1 MEHHQIEVGLAGWG
15 DQDALYGP
23 GTRAAEKLSEYA
35 RHFSIVELDSSFYA
49 VPSPER
55 MLGWCEQTPEHFGFI
70 VKAYQGMTGH
80 SRGKHPYTSTKEMF
94 HVFRQS
100 VEALQEAG
108 KLRTVLFQYPPW
120 FHCDRRNVDILR
132 RTREWMEGLPV
143 ALEFRHQSWFVEPV
157 RERTLAFMREEGWIH
172 SICDEPQAGEG
183 SVPTVL
189 VPTQAEATMIRM
201 HGRNESGWNASG
213 QPNWRDVRYLYRYD
227 EQELT
232 EWKGHIQSLLMNTN
246 RCWMIFN
253 NNSGGDAAHNG
264 KQFKRM
270 LGLEDPPLPAEQ
282 LTLFD

>member
-1 MEHHQIEVGLAGWG
+1 MEHYQIEIGLAGWG

-23 GTRAAEKLSEYA
+23 GTRANEKLTEYA
-35 RHFSIVELDSSFYA
+35 KHFSIVELDSSFYA
-49 VPSPER
+49 IPSPER
-55 MLGWCEQTPEHFGFI
+55 MQGWSKQTPDSFGFI

-80 SRGKHPYTSTKEMF
+80 SRGKHPFTSTKEMF
-94 HVFRQS
+94 EVFRQS
-100 VEALQEAG
+100 VHALLERG
-108 KLRTVLFQYPPW
+108 RLRTVLFQYPPW

-132 RTREWMEGLPV
+132 RTREWMEGIPV
-143 ALEFRHQSWFVEPV
+143 ALEFRHQSWFAEPM
-157 RERTLAFMREEGWIH
+157 RERTLDFMREEGWIH

-189 VPTQAEATMIRM
+189 VPTQMGATMVRM

-213 QPNWRDVRYLYRYD
+213 QPNWRDVRYLYRYN
-227 EQELT
+227 EQELQ
-232 EWKGHIQSLLMNTN
+232 EWKGHVQSLLKDTK
-246 RCWMIFN
+246 RCWVIFN

-270 LGLEDPPLPAEQ
+270 LGMEDPPLPAEQ

>member
-1 MEHHQIEVGLAGWG
+1 MGEKKIEIGLTGWG

-23 GTRAAEKLSEYA
+23 GTRAAEKLEEYA

-49 VPSPER
+49 IPSPER
-55 MLGWCEQTPEHFGFI
+55 MLGWSGQTPEHFGFI

-80 SRGKHPYTSTKEMF
+80 SRGKNPFSSAKEMF
-94 HVFRQS
+94 RTFRKS
-100 VEALQEAG
+100 VEVLQAEG

-120 FHCDRRNVDILR
+120 FHCDWKNVDILR
-132 RTREWMEGLPV
+132 RAREWMEGLPV
-143 ALEFRHQSWFVEPV
+143 ALEFRHQSWFVEPM
-157 RERTLAFMREEGWIH
+157 REHTLAFMRAGGWIH

-183 SVPTVL
+183 TVPTVL
-189 VPTQAEATMIRM
+189 VPTHQGATMVRM

-213 QPNWRDVRYLYRYD
+213 QPNWRDVRYLYRYE
-227 EQELT
+227 EQELA
-232 EWKGHIQSLLMNTN
+232 EWKEHVQLLLHNTN
-246 RCWMIFN
+246 SCWIIFN

-270 LGLEDPPLPAEQ
+270 LGMEDPPFPAEQ